1 MTQADLAQVLRCQQ
15 SLIVRVQSDQR
26 RIDVMDMVKWGRAD
40 GKEPQ
45 ELLRVVEFA
54 TPEEGQV

>member
-1 MTQADLAQVLRCQQ
+1 
-15 SLIVRVQSDQR
+15 
-26 RIDVMDMVKWGRAD
+26 MDMVKWGRAD